1 MIKEIPV
8 TDLPQH
14 LPSIIWD
21 VRDAKAYAEGH
32 IQGAKNQPLETI
44 NAELLATLSITQ
56 PIYVLCGGGTKAG
69 KAANLIA
76 SLDGQREIVILTG
89 GTRAAKAAGMVI
101 EDKLPKT
108 SP

>member
-8 TDLPQH
+8 TELSVSQNP
-14 LPSIIWD
+14 IIWD
-21 VRDAKAYAEGH
+21 GRDAKAYAEGH

-69 KAANLIA
+69 KAAALIE

-89 GTRAAKAAGMVI
+89 GTRAAKAAGMN
-101 EDKLPKT
+101 
-108 SP
+108 

>member
-8 TDLPQH
+8 TELSVNQNA
-14 LPSIIWD
+14 IIWD

-44 NAELLATLSITQ
+44 NAELLATLTVAE

-76 SLDGQREIVILTG
+76 SLDGQREIVILMG
-89 GTRAAKAAGMVI
+89 GTRAAKAAGMVM
-101 EDKLPKT
+101 EDGN
-108 SP
+108 

>member
-1 MIKEIPV
+1 MIKEIAV
-8 TDLPQH
+8 TELSVNQNA
-14 LPSIIWD
+14 IIWD

-44 NAELLATLSITQ
+44 NAELLATLTVAE

-76 SLDGQREIVILTG
+76 SLDGQREIVILMG
-89 GTRAAKAAGMVI
+89 GTRAAKAAGMVM
-101 EDKLPKT
+101 EEGN
-108 SP
+108 

>member
-8 TDLPQH
+8 TELSVNQNA
-14 LPSIIWD
+14 IIWD

-76 SLDGQREIVILTG
+76 SLDSQRDIVILTG
-89 GTRAAKAAGMVI
+89 GTRAAKAAGMAI
-101 EDKLPKT
+101 EDNITP
-108 SP
+108 

>member
-8 TDLPQH
+8 TDLPKYPQ
-14 LPSIIWD
+14 SIIWD
-21 VRDAKAYAEGH
+21 VRDAKAYTEGH
-32 IQGAKNQPLETI
+32 IQGAINQPIETI

-76 SLDGQREIVILTG
+76 SLDSQREIVILAG

-101 EDKLPKT
+101 EDNLTP
-108 SP
+108 

>member
-1 MIKEIPV
+1 MIKEIAV
-8 TDLPQH
+8 TELSVNQNA
-14 LPSIIWD
+14 IIWD

-44 NAELLATLSITQ
+44 KAELLATLAITQ

-69 KAANLIA
+69 KAAALIE

-89 GTRAAKAAGMVI
+89 GTRAAKAAGMN
-101 EDKLPKT
+101 
-108 SP
+108 

>member
-8 TDLPQH
+8 TELSTSQNAM
-14 LPSIIWD
+14 IWD
-21 VRDAKAYAEGH
+21 VRDAKAYAGGH

-44 NAELLATLSITQ
+44 NAELLATLAITQ

-76 SLDGQREIVILTG
+76 SLDSQREIVILTG

-101 EDKLPKT
+101 EEGN
-108 SP
+108 